1 MSLEFYPTLGLNL
14 PVTSGNETEI
24 QDFRFLYSCLSE
36 MLKVYEP
43 TYLHPLVRGDEV
55 NSGVIAA
62 SQCHPHNDGL
72 ILSD

>member
-36 MLKVYEP
+36 MLKVYVP

-55 NSGVIAA
+55 NSGVIPA